1 MLAIERVLKAC
12 PTLLLEIE
20 IDGFKRFWQTQALRR
35 LFVYKSHKFFFCDN
49 AVIIDVAV
57 ALFFRHKAFF
67 YNIFL
72 AFWMEPTRKFLFKW
86 SPVV

>member
-1 MLAIERVLKAC
+1 MDPSDSGK
-12 PTLLLEIE
+12 P
-20 IDGFKRFWQTQALRR
+20 RR
-35 LFVYKSHKFFFCDN
+35 CDAFSFNKKKKICDN

-67 YNIFL
+67 KNIFL